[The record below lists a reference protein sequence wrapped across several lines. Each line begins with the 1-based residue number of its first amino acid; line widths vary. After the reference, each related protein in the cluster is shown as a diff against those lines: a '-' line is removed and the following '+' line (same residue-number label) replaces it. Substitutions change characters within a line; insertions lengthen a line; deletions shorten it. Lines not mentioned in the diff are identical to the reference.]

1 MSEQITF
8 ATSDFAS
15 NPEPRCPCILLLD
28 VSGSMNGRP
37 INELNAGLVTFRDE
51 LLADPLALKRVELGI
66 VTFGPVHVEQ
76 PFTSAANFFPPILFA
91 QGDTP
96 MGAAITKALD
106 MVEER
111 KREYRANGISY
122 YRPWIFLITDGA
134 PTDEWQAA
142 ANKVFRGEEDK
153 RFAFFSIGVQGA
165 DMKTLAQISVRQP
178 LPLQGLQFRELFSW
192 LSSSLRSVSRS
203 TPGTEY
209 ANMTHFIT
217 DEDAV
222 SRLETFTSTG
232 RAHKVAAFTDGI
244 QRLAL
249 NMLDNSPHV
258 PFFTPFF
265 NGLAA
270 ATQEQLDLLP
280 ELLKQ
285 FLSSPA
291 VNERTDDDKTLALAL
306 WAE

>member
-51 LLADPLALKRVELGI
+51 LLADSLALKRVELGI

-76 PFTSAANFFPPILFA
+76 PFTSAANFFPAHPVCPW
-91 QGDTP
+91 GYTN
-96 MGAAITKALD
+96 GRRHYKALN

-142 ANKVFRGEEDK
+142 ANKVFQGKKIRSLPSFPSVFRG
-153 RFAFFSIGVQGA
+153 RI
-165 DMKTLAQISVRQP
+165 
-178 LPLQGLQFRELFSW
+178 
-192 LSSSLRSVSRS
+192 
-203 TPGTEY
+203 
-209 ANMTHFIT
+209 
-217 DEDAV
+217 
-222 SRLETFTSTG
+222 
-232 RAHKVAAFTDGI
+232 
-244 QRLAL
+244 
-249 NMLDNSPHV
+249 
-258 PFFTPFF
+258 
-265 NGLAA
+265 
-270 ATQEQLDLLP
+270 
-280 ELLKQ
+280 
-285 FLSSPA
+285 
-291 VNERTDDDKTLALAL
+291 
-306 WAE
+306 

>member
-76 PFTSAANFFPPILFA
+76 PFTSAAIFFPPILFA

-203 TPGTEY
+203 TPGTE
-209 ANMTHFIT
+209 
-217 DEDAV
+217 V
-222 SRLETFTSTG
+222 VLEAPEGWTS
-232 RAHKVAAFTDGI
+232 V
-244 QRLAL
+244 
-249 NMLDNSPHV
+249 
-258 PFFTPFF
+258 
-265 NGLAA
+265 
-270 ATQEQLDLLP
+270 
-280 ELLKQ
+280 
-285 FLSSPA
+285 
-291 VNERTDDDKTLALAL
+291 
-306 WAE
+306 

>member
-76 PFTSAANFFPPILFA
+76 PFTSDANFFPPILFA

-203 TPGTEY
+203 TPGTE
-209 ANMTHFIT
+209 
-217 DEDAV
+217 V
-222 SRLETFTSTG
+222 VLEAPKGWTS
-232 RAHKVAAFTDGI
+232 V
-244 QRLAL
+244 
-249 NMLDNSPHV
+249 
-258 PFFTPFF
+258 
-265 NGLAA
+265 
-270 ATQEQLDLLP
+270 
-280 ELLKQ
+280 
-285 FLSSPA
+285 
-291 VNERTDDDKTLALAL
+291 
-306 WAE
+306 

>member
-51 LLADPLALKRVELGI
+51 LLADSLALKRVELGI

-96 MGAAITKALD
+96 MGSAITKALD

-134 PTDEWQAA
+134 PTMSGRLPPT
-142 ANKVFRGEEDK
+142 KCFRGK
-153 RFAFFSIGVQGA
+153 KIRSCLLYHGVQGA

-203 TPGTEY
+203 TPGTE
-209 ANMTHFIT
+209 
-217 DEDAV
+217 V
-222 SRLETFTSTG
+222 VLEAPKGWTS
-232 RAHKVAAFTDGI
+232 V
-244 QRLAL
+244 
-249 NMLDNSPHV
+249 
-258 PFFTPFF
+258 
-265 NGLAA
+265 
-270 ATQEQLDLLP
+270 
-280 ELLKQ
+280 
-285 FLSSPA
+285 
-291 VNERTDDDKTLALAL
+291 
-306 WAE
+306 